1 MTSRYLC
8 AKYDAISDADIIEQG
23 KRLVLA
29 TKNNKME
36 NNNVVNG
43 NEDNT
48 TGEIENEEKDN
59 VNDQSKHTA
68 NDSVRNEICRQ
79 DASCGDNCILNDTK
93 DIEFELPMVI
103 MEIFDNKKDILFP
116 VEHSDVDQ
124 IDITVGENA
133 EDVHTEECMKK
144 QTQMSFAQAKILDE
158 ESLNINSTF
167 GYTQLTEHNLKP
179 VVQASD
185 DKLDKL

>member
-1 MTSRYLC
+1 
-8 AKYDAISDADIIEQG
+8 
-23 KRLVLA
+23 
-29 TKNNKME
+29 ME

-79 DASCGDNCILNDTK
+79 DASCGDNGILNDTK
-93 DIEFELPMVI
+93 DIEVTNVEELPMVI
-103 MEIFDNKKDILFP
+103 MEIFDNKKDIYYSSWTFRCWSNW
-116 VEHSDVDQ
+116 H
-124 IDITVGENA
+124 TVGENA

-144 QTQMSFAQAKILDE
+144 QTHMSFAQAKILDE
-158 ESLNINSTF
+158 ESLNTNSTF

-179 VVQASD
+179 VAQASD
-185 DKLDKL
+185 DKLDQIIGRSYVKQSIESF